1 MAFSPDGTRLA
12 TTGVGGQSKVR
23 IWDPATGRQLA
34 KLSHG
39 IRIAVNVGVVV
50 FSPDG
55 TWLATGCQDGT
66 ARIWDPATGRQ
77 LAELSHG
84 DKVVAAAFS
93 PDGTRLAT
101 GSFGDGIVRIWD
113 PATGQQLAK
122 LSHGRLSYNGLAAR
136 LWRGP
141 RVQAVAFSPDGT
153 RLATGSDD
161 HTARIWAL

>member
-1 MAFSPDGTRLA
+1 MADADLGRSLLLKRASPRTKATRSVAAAATTVAFSPDGTRLA
-12 TTGVGGQSKVR
+12 TTGVGGQSKV
-23 IWDPATGRQLA
+23 
-34 KLSHG
+34 
-39 IRIAVNVGVVV
+39 
-50 FSPDG
+50 
-55 TWLATGCQDGT
+55 
-66 ARIWDPATGRQ
+66 RIWDPATGRQ

-101 GSFGDGIVRIWD
+101 GSFGDAIVRIWD